1 MKKLAIGLF
10 GLALALQL
18 QAAEGEW
25 MTDLAKAQAKAKQ
38 EKKMVLADFTGSDWC
53 PPCKA
58 LHKNVFS
65 SKEFAEYAK
74 KNLVLVEV
82 DFPRTKQQA
91 PELKRANRELAEK
104 HNIEAYPTVIVFDS
118 NGKEISK
125 KTGYGGQNAKDFIA
139 ELDKLK
145 AKG

>member
-1 MKKLAIGLF
+1 MKKLILAIVGLS
-10 GLALALQL
+10 LAIHTW
-18 QAAEGEW
+18 AAEGEW
-25 MTDLAKAQAKAKQ
+25 TTDLAKAKAKAKE

-65 SKEFAEYAK
+65 SKEFQEYAK

-82 DFPRTKQQA
+82 DFPRAKQQS
-91 PELKRANRELAEK
+91 PELKKANRELAEK
-104 HNIEAYPTVIVFDS
+104 HGIEAYPTVIVFDS
-118 NGKEISK
+118 NGKELK
-125 KTGYGGQNAKDFIA
+125 KSAGYGGQSAKDFIA

-145 AKG
+145 NKG

>member
-1 MKKLAIGLF
+1 MNKLAIGLF
-10 GLALALQL
+10 GLLLALQL

-25 MTDLAKAQAKAKQ
+25 MTDLAKAKAKAKE

-82 DFPRTKQQA
+82 DFPRTKQQS

-125 KTGYGGQNAKDFIA
+125 KTGYGGQGAKDFIA
-139 ELDKLK
+139 DLDKLK
-145 AKG
+145 SKG

>member
-1 MKKLAIGLF
+1 MKKLVVAIF
-10 GLALALQL
+10 GVCLAAHLW
-18 QAAEGEW
+18 AAEGEW
-25 MTDLAKAQAKAKQ
+25 TTDLAKAQAKAKT
-38 EKKMVLADFTGSDWC
+38 EKKLVLADFTGSDWC

-65 SKEFAEYAK
+65 SKEFQEYAK

-82 DFPRTKQQA
+82 DFPRAKQQSD
-91 PELKRANRELAEK
+91 ELKRANRELAEK

-118 NGKEISK
+118 NGKELRK
-125 KTGYGGQNAKDFIA
+125 KAGYGGQSAKDFIA

-145 AKG
+145 AKS